1 MRHDEYLKHDATAL
15 AALVRRGEVAPTELL
30 ALARAQMQRVQP
42 ATRALVREL
51 PALAQEQLARP
62 TAPYGGTSGNC
73 GVLRGVPFLV
83 KDSVLDVPGV
93 PTSYGSR
100 ALARLSERFPAAEP
114 AAALRR
120 LLGSGLVVF
129 GKTNLPELGLKGV
142 SDSRAFG
149 RVANPWDLARTAGG
163 SSGGSAAAV
172 TAGVVPMAGGNDGGG
187 SLRIPAACCG
197 LFALKPSRGRISN
210 GPGFGEVW
218 FGACSEGVLSRS
230 VRDSALA
237 LDILAG
243 AEPGD
248 PFVAAAPP
256 AAPFAQL
263 AGRAPPRLR
272 IALSTASPIG
282 TAVHAE
288 ARDAVQAAAQL
299 LQGLGHEVEEATPAI
314 DGRALARSFT
324 HVYFG
329 QVLATLRQALALGG
343 RREEFEP
350 LTLLT
355 AELGRSIDAGALTA
369 ELLAWN
375 GYARSLA
382 MFQQRYDILL
392 TPTLAAPPHLH
403 GLGDMSPLAEAAL
416 GLAVRSGLVRSLSRL
431 GLLDGMVEKLAL
443 ENMAPVPFTQLAN
456 LTGVPAMS
464 LPLHWTR
471 EGLPLGVQC
480 IGRMGE
486 DALLLQLAGQLEA
499 AAPWFAR
506 LSPLA
511 HASTPLPALSGATP
525 AETRQQREAAP
536 QG

>member
-1 MRHDEYLKHDATAL
+1 MRLPEYDQLDALGLGAL
-15 AALVRRGEVAPTELL
+15 LASGQVSAAELLEAALERADARNP
-30 ALARAQMQRVQP
+30 ALNAIVHRADEAARA
-42 ATRALVREL
+42 RAAGTL
-51 PALAQEQLARP
+51 PDGPL
-62 TAPYGGTSGNC
+62 S
-73 GVLRGVPFLV
+73 GVPFLI
-83 KDSVLDVPGV
+83 KDLLTAWRGHPMTASSRLGAGFRPGFD
-93 PTSYGSR
+93 
-100 ALARLSERFPAAEP
+100 SEVV
-114 AAALRR
+114 RR
-120 LLGSGLVVF
+120 LEAAGLNLF
-129 GKTNLPELGLKGV
+129 GITNAPE
-142 SDSRAFG
+142 FG
-149 RVANPWDLARTAGG
+149 ILAHTEPRLHGPCRNPWSTGHTPGG

-172 TAGVVPMAGGNDGGG
+172 AARIVPAAHGNDGGG

-197 LFALKPSRGRISN
+197 LFALKPSRGRVSN
-210 GPGFGEVW
+210 GPGMGEVW
-218 FGACSEGVLSRS
+218 FGACSEGVISRS

-263 AGRAPPRLR
+263 AAQAPPRLR
-272 IALSTASPIG
+272 IAFSTASPIG
-282 TAVHAE
+282 TEVHAE
-288 ARDAVQAAAQL
+288 ARAAVHAAATL
-299 LQGLGHEVEEATPAI
+299 LQGLGHEVEEAAPAI

-324 HVYFG
+324 QIYFG
-329 QVLATLRQALALGG
+329 QVLATLRQALALGA

-355 AELGRSIDAGALTA
+355 AEIGRSIDAGAFTA

-382 MFQQRYDILL
+382 IFQQRYDILL
-392 TPTLAAPPHLH
+392 TPTLAAPPQRN
-403 GLGDMSPLAEAAL
+403 GAGDATPLAEAAL
-416 GLAVRSGLVRSLSRL
+416 GLVVRSGLVRWLGRL
-431 GLLDGMVEKLAL
+431 GLLDGTIERLAH

-464 LPLHWTR
+464 LPLHWTH

-486 DALLLQLAGQLEA
+486 DALLLQLAAQLEV

-511 HASTPLPALSGATP
+511 LASTPLPAI
-525 AETRQQREAAP
+525 AA
-536 QG
+536 